1 VELLKAS
8 MPSTLEVLVS
18 HRNAPLTF
26 EGKRRLCLRV
36 DRGRPKAHVAAEA
49 GISRQCLHKWHTRWQ
64 AEGEA
69 GLVERSSRPHRS
81 PQRTPARLEARI
93 ERIRRDR
100 KIGPALIAHELHRED
115 GTRISAAGVHK
126 VLVRLGISRLRDLDP
141 PTGEQLRPA
150 PSSQDLRRA
159 DPATHV
165 HGPNRWR
172 RYERARPGELVHID
186 VKKLGHI
193 RDGGGWRAHGRD
205 SAQARAARNA
215 ARVGYD
221 YVHVAVDDHSRL
233 AYVEVIDTTD
243 GGENQHACTRFLRH
257 AAAFFTDHGVI
268 IERIMTDNAMTYRN
282 SRLFAAACT
291 ELGISQ
297 RFTKPRCPWT
307 NGKAERFNRT
317 LAQEWAYAT
326 VFDSSAERV
335 ASLPT
340 WLHGYNF
347 HRPHTALGGH
357 SPAHRV
363 NNLCR
368 RDI

>member
-1 VELLKAS
+1 
-8 MPSTLEVLVS
+8 MS
-18 HRNAPLTF
+18 HRNAPLTV

-36 DRGRPKAHVAAEA
+36 DRGRSKAHVAAEA

-69 GLVERSSRPHRS
+69 GLVERSSRPDHS
-81 PQRTPARLEARI
+81 PRRTPPELVARI
-93 ERIRRDR
+93 ERLRRHR
-100 KIGPALIAHELHRED
+100 NLGPARIAYELARED
-115 GTRISAAGVHK
+115 GTATAVISAAGVHN
-126 VLVRLGISRLRDLDP
+126 VLVRLGISRLRDLDG
-141 PTGEQLRPA
+141 PTGEQLR
-150 PSSQDLRRA
+150 QA
-159 DPATHV
+159 DPATTA

-193 RDGGGWRAHGRD
+193 RAGGGWRVHGRD
-205 SAQARAARNA
+205 SAQNRAARSGP
-215 ARVGYD
+215 RVGYD

-233 AYVEVIDTTD
+233 AYVEVINTAQ
-243 GGENQHACTRFLRH
+243 GGENQHACTGFLRR
-257 AAAFFTDHGVI
+257 AQAWFTDHGVE
-268 IERIMTDNAMTYRN
+268 IERIMTDNAMSYRR
-282 SRLFAAACT
+282 SRLFADTCT
-291 ELGISQ
+291 ELDIAR

-317 LAQEWAYAT
+317 LAQEWAYAAAF
-326 VFDSSAERV
+326 VSSAQRV

-357 SPAHRV
+357 PPAHRV
-363 NNLCR
+363 NNLCSG
-368 RDI
+368 DT

>member
-1 VELLKAS
+1 V
-8 MPSTLEVLVS
+8 
-18 HRNAPLTF
+18 
-26 EGKRRLCLRV
+26 
-36 DRGRPKAHVAAEA
+36 RPA
-49 GISRQCLHKWHTRWQ
+49 W
-64 AEGEA
+64 
-69 GLVERSSRPHRS
+69 SSGPRPHRS

-100 KIGPALIAHELHRED
+100 NIGPALIAHELRRED

-126 VLVRLGISRLRDLDP
+126 VLVGLGISRLRDLDP
-141 PTGEQLRPA
+141 PTGEQLRE
-150 PSSQDLRRA
+150 QQRRA
-159 DPATHV
+159 DPATTM

-172 RYERARPGELVHID
+172 RYERDHPGELVHID

-193 RDGGGWRAHGRD
+193 RDGGGWRVHGRD
-205 SAQARAARNA
+205 SARSRAARRA
-215 ARVGYD
+215 VRVGYD
-221 YVHVAVDDHSRL
+221 DVHVDCVHVAVDDHSRL
-233 AYVEVIDTTD
+233 AYVEVIDTGA

-257 AAAFFTDHGVI
+257 AVAFFADHGVTV
-268 IERIMTDNAMTYRN
+268 ERIMTDNAMAYRN
-282 SRLFAAACT
+282 SRLFAATCA

-317 LAQEWAYAT
+317 LALEWAYAT
-326 VFDSSAERV
+326 AFGSSAERV

-368 RDI
+368 RDN

>member
-1 VELLKAS
+1 
-8 MPSTLEVLVS
+8 MP
-18 HRNAPLTF
+18 HRNAPLTV

-49 GISRQCLHKWHTRWQ
+49 GISRQCLHKWYARWQ
-64 AEGEA
+64 AAGED
-69 GLVERSSRPHRS
+69 GLQERASRPARS
-81 PQRTPARLEARI
+81 PRRTPVEVETRI

-100 KIGPALIAHELHRED
+100 KIGPALIAHELRRED
-115 GTRISAAGVHK
+115 GTRISASGVHK
-126 VLVRLGISRLRDLDP
+126 VLVRLGISRLRELDP
-141 PTGEQLRPA
+141 PTGEQLR
-150 PSSQDLRRA
+150 QA
-159 DPATHV
+159 DPATTV

-193 RDGGGWRAHGRD
+193 REGGGWWAHGRH
-205 SAQARAARNA
+205 SAQHRAARNA

-233 AYVEVIDTTD
+233 AYVEVIATAD
-243 GGENQHACTRFLRH
+243 GGEDQHACTRFLRH
-257 AAAFFTDHGVI
+257 ATAFFADHGVTV
-268 IERIMTDNAMTYRN
+268 ERIMTDNALTYRR
-282 SRLFAAACT
+282 SRLFAAACA
-291 ELGISQ
+291 ELGIAQ

-317 LAQEWAYAT
+317 LAQEWAYAA

-357 SPAHRV
+357 PPAHRV
-363 NNLCR
+363 NNLCQ

>member
-1 VELLKAS
+1 VELLKAPA
-8 MPSTLEVLVS
+8 PSTLEVLVS
-18 HRNAPLTF
+18 HRNAPLTL

-36 DRGRPKAHVAAEA
+36 DSGRPKAHVAAEA

-64 AEGEA
+64 SEGEA
-69 GLVERSSRPHRS
+69 GLAERSSRPRRS
-81 PQRTPARLEARI
+81 PRLTPPELEARI
-93 ERIRRDR
+93 ERLRRDR
-100 KIGPALIAHELHRED
+100 NLGPDRIAYELRRQD
-115 GTRISAAGVHK
+115 GTRISSSGVHR

-141 PTGEQLRPA
+141 PTGEQLR
-150 PSSQDLRRA
+150 QA
-159 DPATHV
+159 DPATHI
-165 HGPNRWR
+165 HGPSRWR

-193 RDGGGWRAHGRD
+193 RTGGGWWAHGRD
-205 SAQARAARNA
+205 SAQHRATRNA

-233 AYVEVIDTTD
+233 AYVEVIARAD
-243 GGENQHACTRFLRH
+243 GGEDQHACTGFLRRAH
-257 AAAFFTDHGVI
+257 AWFTGHGVVL
-268 IERIMTDNAMTYRN
+268 ERIMTDNAWSYRR
-282 SRLFAAACT
+282 SRMFAATCA
-291 ELGISQ
+291 ELGISH

-357 SPAHRV
+357 PPAHRV
-363 NNLCR
+363 NNLCGG
-368 RDI
+368 DS

>member
-1 VELLKAS
+1 
-8 MPSTLEVLVS
+8 MS

-36 DRGRPKAHVAAEA
+36 DRGRPKCHVAAEA

-81 PQRTPARLEARI
+81 PRRTPVEVEARI
-93 ERIRRDR
+93 ERLRRGR
-100 KIGPALIAHELHRED
+100 KIGPALIAHELRRED
-115 GTRISAAGVHK
+115 GTRISASGVHR
-126 VLVRLGISRLRDLDP
+126 VLLRLGISRLRDLDP
-141 PTGEQLRPA
+141 PTGEQLRE
-150 PSSQDLRRA
+150 A
-159 DPATHV
+159 DPATHT

-193 RDGGGWRAHGRD
+193 RDGGGWRVHGRG
-205 SAQARAARNA
+205 SAQARAARGG

-233 AYVEVIDTTD
+233 AYVEVIDTAT

-257 AAAFFTDHGVI
+257 AAAFFADHGVVV
-268 IERIMTDNAMTYRN
+268 ERIMTDNAMAYRN
-282 SRLFAAACT
+282 SRLFAATCA
-291 ELGISQ
+291 ELGIRQ

-307 NGKAERFNRT
+307 NG
-317 LAQEWAYAT
+317 
-326 VFDSSAERV
+326 
-335 ASLPT
+335 
-340 WLHGYNF
+340 
-347 HRPHTALGGH
+347 
-357 SPAHRV
+357 
-363 NNLCR
+363 
-368 RDI
+368 